1 MALIQES
8 PNERANRLGST
19 PWEEAGTPSS
29 AFGSG
34 TIAQL
39 VDIWR
44 HRELL
49 GLLTRRELKAR
60 YKDSALGFLW
70 SLIKPL
76 TQLLIYAIVV
86 GQFLGAA
93 KNVENFA
100 VYLFA
105 GLTIYGL
112 FSEIVAGATQSIV
125 GNSGLVKKVYLPREI
140 FPLSTIGSAIF
151 NFTVQLVILVVA
163 AGIFGTLVLGAQL
176 LYAPL
181 AFLLILIYGG
191 AVGILLSALNVYLR
205 DVQYLVEV
213 MLMLF
218 MWGSPILYHW
228 TFATT
233 HMPPWLAEI
242 YLNNPVT
249 LAVIGFQEAFWAP
262 NSNAESLPLLG
273 LRMGIAAVV
282 GIVLLFGAQRVFARL
297 QGNFAQ
303 EL

>member
-8 PNERANRLGST
+8 PNERANRLAST

-29 AFGSG
+29 TFGSG
-34 TIAQL
+34 TISQL

-93 KNVENFA
+93 RNVENFA

-151 NFTVQLVILVVA
+151 NFTVQLVILVAA

-228 TFATT
+228 SFATT
-233 HMPPWLAEI
+233 HMPGWLAEL

-262 NSNAESLPLLG
+262 NSGGESLPYLG
-273 LRMGIAAVV
+273 LRMGIAAIV
-282 GIVLLFGAQRVFARL
+282 GIVLLFGAQRIFARL